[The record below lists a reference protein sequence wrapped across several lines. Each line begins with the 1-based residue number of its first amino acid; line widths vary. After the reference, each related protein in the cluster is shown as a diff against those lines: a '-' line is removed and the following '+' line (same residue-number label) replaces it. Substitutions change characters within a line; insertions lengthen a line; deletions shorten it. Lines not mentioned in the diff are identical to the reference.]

1 MIAWHTL
8 EFIACYLKARRLAI
22 LQKFDVTLPA
32 LGFGPELS
40 FNGIECSSSTW
51 KEVIVLEVSHRLS

>member
-1 MIAWHTL
+1 MMALHTL

-22 LQKFDVTLPA
+22 LQKFDVNLPA

-40 FNGIECSSSTW
+40 FNEIECSSTW
-51 KEVIVLEVSHRLS
+51 KKVIVLEVSHQLS